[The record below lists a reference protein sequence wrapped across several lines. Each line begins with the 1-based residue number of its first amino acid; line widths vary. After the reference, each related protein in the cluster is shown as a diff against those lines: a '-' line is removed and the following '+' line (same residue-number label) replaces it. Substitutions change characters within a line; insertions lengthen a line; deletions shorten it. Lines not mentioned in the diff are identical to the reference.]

1 MFVCVCGGVYQH
13 EGDCAVNAPQ
23 EEKTRRRFAAVSGS
37 DCVFG
42 APAALIKVHECL
54 RIIFLWGGG

>member
-1 MFVCVCGGVYQH
+1 MCVCEDEGGAGGLDQH

-23 EEKTRRRFAAVSGS
+23 EEKSRRRYAAVSGS

-42 APAALIKVHECL
+42 APAALIKVHKYL
-54 RIIFLWGGG
+54 RIIFL